1 MKAILT
7 YIGAMIV
14 LAPCL
19 LVFNEGNAIL
29 PNLIGFCYI
38 GIYLVASLISFN
50 GLSGIIAIESSIILI
65 LLKYDSSLRLQKA
78 A

>member
-19 LVFNEGNAIL
+19 LVFNESNTIL
-29 PNLIGFCYI
+29 PNLIGFAYM
-38 GIYLVASLISFN
+38 GILF
-50 GLSGIIAIESSIILI
+50 IILRGKVAKKAYKA
-65 LLKYDSSLRLQKA
+65 LTKANNSLGL
-78 A
+78 

>member
-19 LVFNEGNAIL
+19 LVFNESNTIL
-29 PNLIGFCYI
+29 PNLIGFAYI
-38 GIYLVASLISFN
+38 GILFIVSRGKVAKKAYKALIKANNSL
-50 GLSGIIAIESSIILI
+50 GL
-65 LLKYDSSLRLQKA
+65 
-78 A
+78 

>member
-19 LVFNEGNAIL
+19 LVFNESSTIL

-38 GIYLVASLISFN
+38 S
-50 GLSGIIAIESSIILI
+50 I
-65 LLKYDSSLRLQKA
+65 LLIIFRGKVAKKAYKALIKANNSLGL
-78 A
+78 

>member
-19 LVFNEGNAIL
+19 LVFNESNTIL

-38 GIYLVASLISFN
+38 GILFVVLRGKIAKKAYKALTKANNSL
-50 GLSGIIAIESSIILI
+50 GL
-65 LLKYDSSLRLQKA
+65 
-78 A
+78 

>member
-19 LVFNEGNAIL
+19 LVFNESNTIL
-29 PNLIGFCYI
+29 PNLIGFCYM
-38 GIYLVASLISFN
+38 G
-50 GLSGIIAIESSIILI
+50 I
-65 LLKYDSSLRLQKA
+65 LLIVFRGKVAKKAHEALIKANNSLGL
-78 A
+78 

>member
-19 LVFNEGNAIL
+19 LVFSESNTIL
-29 PNLIGFCYI
+29 PNLIGFAYM
-38 GIYLVASLISFN
+38 G
-50 GLSGIIAIESSIILI
+50 I
-65 LLKYDSSLRLQKA
+65 LLIVFRRKVAKKAYKALIKANNSLGL
-78 A
+78 

>member
-19 LVFNEGNAIL
+19 LVFNESNTIL
-29 PNLIGFCYI
+29 PNLIGLTYI
-38 GIYLVASLISFN
+38 IVLFIVLRGKVAKKAYKALLNANKTF
-50 GLSGIIAIESSIILI
+50 GL
-65 LLKYDSSLRLQKA
+65 
-78 A
+78 

>member
-19 LVFNEGNAIL
+19 LVFNESNTIL
-29 PNLIGFCYI
+29 PNLIGFAYI
-38 GIYLVASLISFN
+38 GILLIVFRGKVAKKAYKTLIKANNSL
-50 GLSGIIAIESSIILI
+50 GL
-65 LLKYDSSLRLQKA
+65 
-78 A
+78 

>member
-19 LVFNEGNAIL
+19 LVFNESSTIL
-29 PNLIGFCYI
+29 PNLIGFTYI
-38 GIYLVASLISFN
+38 GILFIALRGKVAKKAYKVLIKANNSL
-50 GLSGIIAIESSIILI
+50 GL
-65 LLKYDSSLRLQKA
+65 
-78 A
+78 

>member
-19 LVFNEGNAIL
+19 LVFNESNTIL
-29 PNLIGFCYI
+29 PNLIGFAYI
-38 GIYLVASLISFN
+38 GILLIVFRGKVAKKAYKALINANNSL
-50 GLSGIIAIESSIILI
+50 GL
-65 LLKYDSSLRLQKA
+65 
-78 A
+78 

>member
-19 LVFNEGNAIL
+19 LVFNESNTIL
-29 PNLIGFCYI
+29 PNLIGFAYI
-38 GIYLVASLISFN
+38 GILLIVFRGKVAKKAYKALIKANNSL
-50 GLSGIIAIESSIILI
+50 GL
-65 LLKYDSSLRLQKA
+65 
-78 A
+78 

>member
-19 LVFNEGNAIL
+19 LVFNESNTIL
-29 PNLIGFCYI
+29 PNLIGFCYM
-38 GIYLVASLISFN
+38 G
-50 GLSGIIAIESSIILI
+50 I
-65 LLKYDSSLRLQKA
+65 LLIVFRGKVAKKAYKALIKANNSLGL
-78 A
+78 

>member
-19 LVFNEGNAIL
+19 LVFNESNTIL
-29 PNLIGFCYI
+29 PNLIGFAYI
-38 GIYLVASLISFN
+38 S
-50 GLSGIIAIESSIILI
+50 I
-65 LLKYDSSLRLQKA
+65 LLIVFRGKVAKKAYKALIKANNSLGL
-78 A
+78 